1 MVCRKTAQKSA
12 TLFEKMCEYSEK
24 KKIKEQILRCCHS
37 AYQTA
42 AALIIITKQLCLQ
55 YKFLLQQ
62 FCIIHKMY
70 ENTKNFICKIG
81 IWHRDC
87 NVMG

>member
-1 MVCRKTAQKSA
+1 MDTTS
-12 TLFEKMCEYSEK
+12 S
-24 KKIKEQILRCCHS
+24 
-37 AYQTA
+37 
-42 AALIIITKQLCLQ
+42 IITKRLYLQ